1 MGAADGKEYRV
12 SAACLLVLPT
22 HKLAATPNEFI
33 YSINSPNPLSSL
45 SDLGQLDQ
53 RYPLL

>member
-45 SDLGQLDQ
+45 SNLGQLDQ